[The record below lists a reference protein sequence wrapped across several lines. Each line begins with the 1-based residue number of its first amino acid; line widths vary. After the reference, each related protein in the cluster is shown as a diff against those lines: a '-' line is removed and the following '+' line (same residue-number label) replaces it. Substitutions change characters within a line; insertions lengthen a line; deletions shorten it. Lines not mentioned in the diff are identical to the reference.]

1 MQTISPNTLSSILY
15 YKDIP
20 VFRYSIRYPVFTS
33 DCSRAA
39 AARINAH
46 YADLAAGKEDYC
58 RTVLYPQ
65 AVEAAR
71 YIQDNHPP
79 FEMYGFT
86 TDYEVTFNS
95 GCITSLYTDESAYM
109 GGAHGSVTRSSD
121 TWDFASGKRLQLG
134 DFYPGQPFFSQGIIQ
149 QIENQAALV
158 IKSSGSPYYED
169 YPALLY
175 SAFRADSFFLTQD
188 GVVIYYQQYDI
199 APYGAGIP
207 EFLIPFSQDSPLFI
221 KPPAAGNSQ

>member
-86 TDYEVTFNS
+86 SDYEVTFNS

-134 DFYPGQPFFSQGIIQ
+134 DFYPGQPFFSQWIIQ

-158 IKSSGSPYYED
+158 VKSSGSPYYED
-169 YPALLY
+169 YPCLLY
-175 SAFRADSFFLTQD
+175 TSS
-188 GVVIYYQQYDI
+188 G
-199 APYGAGIP
+199 
-207 EFLIPFSQDSPLFI
+207 SPSMYKHTTFCCTCH
-221 KPPAAGNSQ
+221 GNLLKGWRPL

>member
-86 TDYEVTFNS
+86 SDYEVTFNS

-134 DFYPGQPFFSQGIIQ
+134 DFYPGQPFFSQWIIQ

-158 IKSSGSPYYED
+158 IKSSGSPTMRTI
-169 YPALLY
+169 PRFFTAP
-175 SAFRADSFFLTQD
+175 SAQTAS
-188 GVVIYYQQYDI
+188 
-199 APYGAGIP
+199 
-207 EFLIPFSQDSPLFI
+207 S
-221 KPPAAGNSQ
+221 

>member
-1 MQTISPNTLSSILY
+1 MQTISPNTLSSIRY

-86 TDYEVTFNS
+86 SDYEVTFNS

-149 QIENQAALV
+149 HLLPAIRYCPLWGRYPGIPHPIQPGQSPIYKTSGCRKQSITITVVPGPYIYPAAL
-158 IKSSGSPYYED
+158 
-169 YPALLY
+169 
-175 SAFRADSFFLTQD
+175 SAS
-188 GVVIYYQQYDI
+188 
-199 APYGAGIP
+199 
-207 EFLIPFSQDSPLFI
+207 
-221 KPPAAGNSQ
+221 

>member
-86 TDYEVTFNS
+86 SDYEVTFNS

-134 DFYPGQPFFSQGIIQ
+134 DFYPGQPFFSQWIIQ

-169 YPALLY
+169 YLALLY

-188 GVVIYYQQYDI
+188 GVVNIKLKI
-199 APYGAGIP
+199 
-207 EFLIPFSQDSPLFI
+207 FTLQDYLV
-221 KPPAAGNSQ
+221 QL

>member
-20 VFRYSIRYPVFTS
+20 VFRYSIRYPVFT
-33 DCSRAA
+33 

-86 TDYEVTFNS
+86 SDYEVTFNS